1 MKIRNGFV
9 SNSSSSSFYIMGIYT
24 NDVNNII
31 NKRKVFESFAK
42 DKWQQKELLE
52 FLDSKE
58 VTLETVSDELIEEYL
73 DEGYYN
79 SYMLITEKV
88 SLDSLIVDDMK
99 RGSFTFLMHD
109 PFVEPSAKTVQKIID
124 YFAQI
129 EEYEICYELK
139 ELLDKYIFI

>member
-1 MKIRNGFV
+1 MKWVGDIIFIW
-9 SNSSSSSFYIMGIYT
+9 YIIYI
-24 NDVNNII
+24 DYVMYL
-31 NKRKVFESFAK
+31 K
-42 DKWQQKELLE
+42 
-52 FLDSKE
+52 
-58 VTLETVSDELIEEYL
+58 IEEYL

-109 PFVEPSAKTVQKIID
+109 PFTEPSAKTVQKIID

-139 ELLDKYIFI
+139 ELLDKKIGRAHV